1 MNCRLWENEPE
12 KGLTLTEAQRKGR
25 FRLSGIDALNP
36 GAHDLGD
43 VRAEIQRESASSYA
57 SQATAFAEIAA
68 SATDAE
74 TRAFYEG
81 KAEEYKHRKNFAL
94 EDSSEYDI
102 HSYADAGE
110 SGQTT
115 FSPESEML
123 MEDERYD
130 DAAANNAAAPVTT
143 ARDTAAS
150 NGGLTYELFARATCP
165 NCPPVKEW
173 IANSGLAGRSIDVDS
188 EAGLAEAAQ
197 KGVFAA
203 PTVIFYKADGSESAR
218 AHNVAE
224 LEEIFNL
231 ETA

>member
-1 MNCRLWENEPE
+1 MKSVQELD
-12 KGLTLTEAQRKGR
+12 K
-25 FRLSGIDALNP
+25 
-36 GAHDLGD
+36 
-43 VRAEIQRESASSYA
+43 
-57 SQATAFAEIAA
+57 EIADVQKEL
-68 SATDAE
+68 SDVHGTE
-74 TRAFYEG
+74 TEVYARIVGYYRAIKNWNKG
-81 KAEEYKHRKNFAL
+81 KAEEFKLRKNFKL

-102 HSYADAGE
+102 HNYGDAYE

-130 DAAANNAAAPVTT
+130 DAASNNAAARPANAVQ
-143 ARDTAAS
+143 AH
-150 NGGLTYELFARATCP
+150 GGLTYELFARATCP

-173 IANSGLAGRSIDVDS
+173 IANSGLSGRTIDVDS

-231 ETA
+231 ATA

>member
-1 MNCRLWENEPE
+1 M
-12 KGLTLTEAQRKGR
+12 KTLKE
-25 FRLSGIDALNP
+25 ID
-36 GAHDLGD
+36 
-43 VRAEIQRESASSYA
+43 
-57 SQATAFAEIAA
+57 AEIAQVQKELA
-68 SATDAE
+68 DVHGTE
-74 TRAFYEG
+74 TEVYARIVGYYRAIKNWNKG
-81 KAEEYKHRKNFAL
+81 KAEEFKHRKNFAL

-123 MEDERYD
+123 MEDERFD
-130 DAAANNAAAPVTT
+130 DAAPNA
-143 ARDTAAS
+143 TAAS
-150 NGGLTYELFARATCP
+150 APAANESGLRYELFARATCP

-203 PTVIFYKADGSESAR
+203 PTVIFYKADGSETAR

-231 ETA
+231 ATA

>member
-1 MNCRLWENEPE
+1 MKSVQELD
-12 KGLTLTEAQRKGR
+12 K
-25 FRLSGIDALNP
+25 
-36 GAHDLGD
+36 
-43 VRAEIQRESASSYA
+43 
-57 SQATAFAEIAA
+57 EIADVQKELA
-68 SATDAE
+68 DVHGTE
-74 TRAFYEG
+74 TEVYARIVGYYRAIKNWNKG
-81 KAEEYKHRKNFAL
+81 KAEEFKHRKNFAL

-123 MEDERYD
+123 MEDERFEESP
-130 DAAANNAAAPVTT
+130 AAPAQVSQGQNP
-143 ARDTAAS
+143 AAQAAS
-150 NGGLTYELFARATCP
+150 SELRYELFARKTCP

-173 IANSGLAGRSIDVDS
+173 IANSGLTGKTIDVDT
-188 EAGLAEAAQ
+188 EEGLSQAAQ

-203 PTVIFYKADGSESAR
+203 PTVIFYKADGSETAR

-231 ETA
+231 ATA

>member
-1 MNCRLWENEPE
+1 MKSVQELD
-12 KGLTLTEAQRKGR
+12 K
-25 FRLSGIDALNP
+25 
-36 GAHDLGD
+36 
-43 VRAEIQRESASSYA
+43 
-57 SQATAFAEIAA
+57 EIADVQKELA
-68 SATDAE
+68 DVHGTE
-74 TRAFYEG
+74 TEVYARIVGYYRAIKNWNKG
-81 KAEEYKHRKNFAL
+81 KAEEFKLRKNFKL

-123 MEDERYD
+123 MEDESVESREAALEASRSAQAQEA
-130 DAAANNAAAPVTT
+130 AAANSEL
-143 ARDTAAS
+143 R
-150 NGGLTYELFARATCP
+150 YELFARKTCP

-173 IANSGLAGRSIDVDS
+173 IANSGLTGKTVDVDT
-188 EAGLAEAAQ
+188 EQGLAEAAQ

-231 ETA
+231 ATA

>member
-1 MNCRLWENEPE
+1 MKSVQELD
-12 KGLTLTEAQRKGR
+12 K
-25 FRLSGIDALNP
+25 
-36 GAHDLGD
+36 
-43 VRAEIQRESASSYA
+43 
-57 SQATAFAEIAA
+57 EIADVQKEL
-68 SATDAE
+68 SDVHGTE
-74 TRAFYEG
+74 TEVYARIVGYYRAIKNWNKG
-81 KAEEYKHRKNFAL
+81 KAEEFKHRKNFAL

-123 MEDERYD
+123 MEDERFD
-130 DAAANNAAAPVTT
+130 ESAEASRSVQAQEAAAANSEL
-143 ARDTAAS
+143 R
-150 NGGLTYELFARATCP
+150 YELFARKTCP

-173 IANSGLAGRSIDVDS
+173 IANSGLTGKTVDVDT
-188 EAGLAEAAQ
+188 EQGLAEAAQ

>member
-1 MNCRLWENEPE
+1 MKSVQELD
-12 KGLTLTEAQRKGR
+12 K
-25 FRLSGIDALNP
+25 
-36 GAHDLGD
+36 
-43 VRAEIQRESASSYA
+43 
-57 SQATAFAEIAA
+57 EIADVQKEL
-68 SATDAE
+68 SDVHGTE
-74 TRAFYEG
+74 TEVYARIVGYYRAIKNWNKG
-81 KAEEYKHRKNFAL
+81 KAEEFKLRKNFKL
-94 EDSSEYDI
+94 EDFSEYDI
-102 HSYADAGE
+102 HNYGDAYE

-130 DAAANNAAAPVTT
+130 DAASNNAAARP
-143 ARDTAAS
+143 ANAGLAQ
-150 NGGLTYELFARATCP
+150 GGLTYELFARATCP

-173 IANSGLAGRSIDVDS
+173 IANSGLSGRTIDVDS

-231 ETA
+231 ATA

>member
-1 MNCRLWENEPE
+1 MKSVQE
-12 KGLTLTEAQRKGR
+12 
-25 FRLSGIDALNP
+25 IDK
-36 GAHDLGD
+36 
-43 VRAEIQRESASSYA
+43 
-57 SQATAFAEIAA
+57 EIAQVQKEL
-68 SATDAE
+68 SDVHGTE
-74 TRAFYEG
+74 TEVYARIVGYYRAIKNWNKG
-81 KAEEYKHRKNFAL
+81 KAEEFKHRKNFAL

-123 MEDERYD
+123 MEDERFD
-130 DAAANNAAAPVTT
+130 ESAEASRSAQAQEAAAANSEL
-143 ARDTAAS
+143 R
-150 NGGLTYELFARATCP
+150 YELFARKTCP

-173 IANSGLAGRSIDVDS
+173 IANSGLTGKTVDVDT
-188 EAGLAEAAQ
+188 EQGLAEAAQ

>member
-1 MNCRLWENEPE
+1 MKSVQELD
-12 KGLTLTEAQRKGR
+12 K
-25 FRLSGIDALNP
+25 
-36 GAHDLGD
+36 
-43 VRAEIQRESASSYA
+43 
-57 SQATAFAEIAA
+57 EIAGVQKELA
-68 SATDAE
+68 DVHGTE
-74 TRAFYEG
+74 TEVYARIVGYYRAIKNWNKG
-81 KAEEYKHRKNFAL
+81 KAEEYKRRKNFAL

-115 FSPESEML
+115 FNPENEML

-130 DAAANNAAAPVTT
+130 DAAGTT
-143 ARDTAAS
+143 AHDSAAS

>member
-1 MNCRLWENEPE
+1 MA
-12 KGLTLTEAQRKGR
+12 KTLQE
-25 FRLSGIDALNP
+25 IDK
-36 GAHDLGD
+36 
-43 VRAEIQRESASSYA
+43 
-57 SQATAFAEIAA
+57 EIAQVQKEL
-68 SATDAE
+68 SDVHGTE
-74 TRAFYEG
+74 TEVYARIVGYYRAIKNWNKG
-81 KAEEYKHRKNFAL
+81 KAEEFKLRKNFKL
-94 EDSSEYDI
+94 DDSSEYDI

-115 FSPESEML
+115 FSPENEML
-123 MEDERYD
+123 MEDERFD
-130 DAAANNAAAPVTT
+130 ESAEASRSAQAQEAAAANSEL
-143 ARDTAAS
+143 R
-150 NGGLTYELFARATCP
+150 YELFSRKTCP

-173 IANSGLAGRSIDVDS
+173 IANSGLTGKTVDVDT
-188 EAGLAEAAQ
+188 EQGLAEAAQ

>member
-1 MNCRLWENEPE
+1 MKSVQELD
-12 KGLTLTEAQRKGR
+12 K
-25 FRLSGIDALNP
+25 
-36 GAHDLGD
+36 
-43 VRAEIQRESASSYA
+43 
-57 SQATAFAEIAA
+57 EIADVQKEL
-68 SATDAE
+68 SDVHGTE
-74 TRAFYEG
+74 TEVYARIVGYYRAIKNWNKG
-81 KAEEYKHRKNFAL
+81 KAEEFKLRKNFKL

-102 HSYADAGE
+102 HNYGDAYE

-130 DAAANNAAAPVTT
+130 DAAANNAAARP
-143 ARDTAAS
+143 ANADQAQ
-150 NGGLTYELFARATCP
+150 GGLTYELFARATCP

-173 IANSGLAGRSIDVDS
+173 IANSGLSGRTIDVDS

-231 ETA
+231 ATA

>member
-1 MNCRLWENEPE
+1 MKSVQELD
-12 KGLTLTEAQRKGR
+12 K
-25 FRLSGIDALNP
+25 
-36 GAHDLGD
+36 
-43 VRAEIQRESASSYA
+43 
-57 SQATAFAEIAA
+57 EIADVQKEL
-68 SATDAE
+68 SDVHGTE
-74 TRAFYEG
+74 TEVYARIVGYYRAIKNWNKG
-81 KAEEYKHRKNFAL
+81 KAEEFKLRKNFKL

-102 HSYADAGE
+102 HNYGDAYE

-123 MEDERYD
+123 MEDESVENRE
-130 DAAANNAAAPVTT
+130 AAPNSANHNSV
-143 ARDTAAS
+143 AS
-150 NGGLTYELFARATCP
+150 CSAENQELRYELFARATCP

-173 IANSGLAGRSIDVDS
+173 IANSGLSGRTIDVDS

-231 ETA
+231 ATA

>member
-1 MNCRLWENEPE
+1 MA
-12 KGLTLTEAQRKGR
+12 KTLQE
-25 FRLSGIDALNP
+25 IDK
-36 GAHDLGD
+36 
-43 VRAEIQRESASSYA
+43 
-57 SQATAFAEIAA
+57 EIAQVQKEL
-68 SATDAE
+68 SDVHGTE
-74 TRAFYEG
+74 TEVYARIVGYYRAIKNWNKG
-81 KAEEYKHRKNFAL
+81 KAEEYKRRKNFVL

-130 DAAANNAAAPVTT
+130 DAAANNDAAPVTT
-143 ARDTAAS
+143 AHDSAAS
-150 NGGLTYELFARATCP
+150 DGGLTYELFARATCP

-173 IANSGLAGRSIDVDS
+173 IAKSGLSGRSIDVDS

>member
-1 MNCRLWENEPE
+1 MA
-12 KGLTLTEAQRKGR
+12 KTLQELDK
-25 FRLSGIDALNP
+25 
-36 GAHDLGD
+36 
-43 VRAEIQRESASSYA
+43 
-57 SQATAFAEIAA
+57 EIADVQKEL
-68 SATDAE
+68 SDVHGTE
-74 TRAFYEG
+74 TEVYARIVGYYRAIKNWNKG
-81 KAEEYKHRKNFAL
+81 KAEEFKLRKNFKL

-123 MEDERYD
+123 MEDESVESRE
-130 DAAANNAAAPVTT
+130 AALNSADNNS
-143 ARDTAAS
+143 AAS
-150 NGGLTYELFARATCP
+150 CSAESQELRYELFTRKTCP

-173 IANSGLAGRSIDVDS
+173 IANSGLEGKTIDVDT
-188 EAGLAEAAQ
+188 EEGLSQAAQ

-203 PTVIFYKADGSESAR
+203 PTVIFYKADGSETAR

-231 ETA
+231 ATA

>member
-1 MNCRLWENEPE
+1 M
-12 KGLTLTEAQRKGR
+12 KTLKE
-25 FRLSGIDALNP
+25 ID
-36 GAHDLGD
+36 
-43 VRAEIQRESASSYA
+43 
-57 SQATAFAEIAA
+57 AEIAQVQKELA
-68 SATDAE
+68 DVHGTE
-74 TRAFYEG
+74 TEVYARIVGYYRAIKNWNKG

-123 MEDERYD
+123 MEDERLD
-130 DAAANNAAAPVTT
+130 EAAKSAPATAAAS
-143 ARDTAAS
+143 AS
-150 NGGLTYELFARATCP
+150 PSNESGLRYELFARATCP

-173 IANSGLAGRSIDVDS
+173 IANSGLQGRSIDVDS
-188 EAGLAEAAQ
+188 QAGLEEAAQ

-203 PTVIFYKADGSESAR
+203 PTVIFYKADGSETAR